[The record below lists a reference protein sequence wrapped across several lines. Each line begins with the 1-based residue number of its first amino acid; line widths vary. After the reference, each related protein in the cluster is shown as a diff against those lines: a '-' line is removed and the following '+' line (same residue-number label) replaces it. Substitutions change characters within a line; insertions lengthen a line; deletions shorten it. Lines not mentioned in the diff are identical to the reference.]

1 MDSKSPLALLPT
13 ELIEHIGEALLNSV
27 QCEQSSLNEAER
39 AVLQA
44 RTSHALTLVNTRF
57 NAIFTPRLYRQLVIQ
72 TSNSRYAFL
81 QYTSCNPRVCSLVSV
96 LLYSERM
103 NGSRFHNIYSKTT
116 DLDKLLLFLPN
127 LVHLRIWKV
136 LCWKRWIQPSFGDQA
151 ADLTSLSQLRTLEI
165 LEPQTMRGL
174 CTILSS
180 ILPQIERLIISG
192 MELKPYENGSLD
204 IYSSLTELRFLSVRS
219 TRFTFEMW
227 LDGIF
232 ALLSTSKLEMIELDS
247 TRPFTLFSQPYQFV
261 RIGRLDRWKET
272 LRVFRFRGDP
282 IEDRLREY
290 LDNVLEN
297 CEIVDIHE
305 VPVEPGEGHS
315 INMWMG

>member
-1 MDSKSPLALLPT
+1 
-13 ELIEHIGEALLNSV
+13 
-27 QCEQSSLNEAER
+27 
-39 AVLQA
+39 
-44 RTSHALTLVNTRF
+44 
-57 NAIFTPRLYRQLVIQ
+57 
-72 TSNSRYAFL
+72 
-81 QYTSCNPRVCSLVSV
+81 
-96 LLYSERM
+96 
-103 NGSRFHNIYSKTT
+103 
-116 DLDKLLLFLPN
+116 
-127 LVHLRIWKV
+127 
-136 LCWKRWIQPSFGDQA
+136 
-151 ADLTSLSQLRTLEI
+151 
-165 LEPQTMRGL
+165 
-174 CTILSS
+174 
-180 ILPQIERLIISG
+180 
-192 MELKPYENGSLD
+192 
-204 IYSSLTELRFLSVRS
+204 
-219 TRFTFEMW
+219 MW